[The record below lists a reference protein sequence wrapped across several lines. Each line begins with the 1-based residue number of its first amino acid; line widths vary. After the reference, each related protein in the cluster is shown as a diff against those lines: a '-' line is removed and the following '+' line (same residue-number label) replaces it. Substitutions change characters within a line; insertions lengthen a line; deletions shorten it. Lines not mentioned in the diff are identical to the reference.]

1 MDERHQRRAL
11 HRVNRRFTIGLALSV
26 ASVVIAIVGLAL
38 VQGGT
43 LSRPWLY
50 GFFILGALGAVTAM
64 MQTIMRSKAGDD
76 LDEAEL

>member
-1 MDERHQRRAL
+1 MDKPHRRREL

-26 ASVVIAIVGLAL
+26 TGVVIAIVGLAL

-64 MQTIMRSKAGDD
+64 MQTILRSKAGDD
-76 LDEAEL
+76 IDEAGL